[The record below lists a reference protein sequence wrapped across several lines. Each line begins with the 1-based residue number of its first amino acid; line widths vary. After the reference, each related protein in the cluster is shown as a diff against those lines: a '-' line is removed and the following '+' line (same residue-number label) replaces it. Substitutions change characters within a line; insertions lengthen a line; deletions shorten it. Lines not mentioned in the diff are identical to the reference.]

1 MAPSQE
7 GRNRCPGKTREYCG
21 HSVRRVAGGRHP
33 EMDSS
38 GRSRLPGLQLP
49 LGTGPRLW
57 PQGGRLCGGHSSQ
70 LFFPWGVAWR
80 SHEGIASSAALRLFG
95 YFFFFFSVFT
105 SGQSV
110 CFQLVK
116 TRSTREN
123 NCDRAER
130 PRAPGLEQAGILP
143 NTVLTVPSG
152 PFPLSPHPC
161 SNSDQ
166 EPPSRPSTGSVRWDL
181 APALVLRAEWAR
193 CLMPP
198 LFPESPLTAGLPVRP
213 GRVWGQP
220 GTG

>member
-1 MAPSQE
+1 MHALDCFLSMAPSQE

-95 YFFFFFSVFT
+95 FFFFFFFCFHFWSISLFPA
-105 SGQSV
+105 GENKKHKRKQLRQS
-110 CFQLVK
+110 
-116 TRSTREN
+116 
-123 NCDRAER
+123 RA
-130 PRAPGLEQAGILP
+130 APGAWSGAGRHP
-143 NTVLTVPSG
+143 AKHCSYG
-152 PFPLSPHPC
+152 PFRAFPSF
-161 SNSDQ
+161 
-166 EPPSRPSTGSVRWDL
+166 PPS
-181 APALVLRAEWAR
+181 
-193 CLMPP
+193 M
-198 LFPESPLTAGLPVRP
+198 
-213 GRVWGQP
+213 
-220 GTG
+220 